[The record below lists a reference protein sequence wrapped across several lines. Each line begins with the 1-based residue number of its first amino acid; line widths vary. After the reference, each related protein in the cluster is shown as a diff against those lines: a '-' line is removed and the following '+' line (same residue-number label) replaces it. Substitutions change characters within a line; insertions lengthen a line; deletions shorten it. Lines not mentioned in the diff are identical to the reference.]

1 MWYVARPFVLVPIM
15 SPGVRNLF
23 IGFIGTLV
31 LLFVLAIGG
40 SLMYVDYLRA
50 VGRDAEDKAREKE
63 PERGP
68 AVEPVKEASDDP
80 ASWKKGELVRLGGT
94 HIETTPEGG
103 AFLDSLEGKG
113 AITRWVVRIKVGA
126 AEVYCSTKERPAAP
140 AFEPGQRVSV
150 SGEFDFRNGHVVVLK
165 ECEFR

>member
-50 VGRDAEDKAREKE
+50 VGRDAEEKAREKE

-68 AVEPVKEASDDP
+68 KGRHNAMCPLCKTKWTIPETQRGTMGQWTKRYECPNCGDSWLAGVLYERADEDAS
-80 ASWKKGELVRLGGT
+80 K
-94 HIETTPEGG
+94 
-103 AFLDSLEGKG
+103 
-113 AITRWVVRIKVGA
+113 
-126 AEVYCSTKERPAAP
+126 
-140 AFEPGQRVSV
+140 
-150 SGEFDFRNGHVVVLK
+150 
-165 ECEFR
+165 